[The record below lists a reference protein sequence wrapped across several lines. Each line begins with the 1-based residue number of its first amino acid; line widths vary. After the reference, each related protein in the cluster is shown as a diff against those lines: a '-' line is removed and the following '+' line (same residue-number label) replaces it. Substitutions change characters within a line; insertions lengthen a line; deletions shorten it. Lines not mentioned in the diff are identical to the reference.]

1 MKAATMKE
9 RLLALLPAL
18 RRFAWSLTNSVH
30 DADDLLQNTVERLL
44 VKGMPADAD
53 LNKWAFT
60 VCRNLWID
68 ECRSRKVRG
77 TVAWDQDEHDV
88 VTVDGEKDMQLK
100 IEVAQINALLQ
111 QLPEEQHLVLSM
123 VTVQGLSYQETA
135 DALGVP
141 LGTVMSRLAR
151 ARTRLVELVGNDRTV
166 GAVAPTLH

>member
-1 MKAATMKE
+1 MNVATMKE
-9 RLLALLPAL
+9 QLLALLPAL

-44 VKGMPADAD
+44 VKGMPDDANLD
-53 LNKWAFT
+53 KWAFT

-77 TVAWDQDEHDV
+77 TVAWDQEQHDV

-100 IEVAQINALLQ
+100 IEVAQINALLR

-123 VTVQGLSYQETA
+123 VSVQGLSYQQTA
-135 DALGVP
+135 DALGIP

-151 ARTRLVELVGNDRTV
+151 ARGRLAELVGPESSF
-166 GAVAPTLH
+166 APQSTMH

>member
-1 MKAATMKE
+1 MKD

-44 VKGMPADAD
+44 VKGVPADAD

-151 ARTRLVELVGNDRTV
+151 ARSRLVELVGRDPAQ
-166 GAVAPTLH
+166 GAAAPTLH

>member
-1 MKAATMKE
+1 MNAATMKE
-9 RLLALLPAL
+9 QLLALLPAL

-30 DADDLLQNTVERLL
+30 DADDLVQNTVERLL
-44 VKGMPADAD
+44 VKGMPDDANLD
-53 LNKWAFT
+53 KWAFT

-77 TVAWDQDEHDV
+77 SVAWDQEQHDV

-100 IEVAQINALLQ
+100 IEVAQINAILK

-135 DALGVP
+135 DALGIP

-151 ARTRLVELVGNDRTV
+151 ARTHLAQLVGPESSF
-166 GAVAPTLH
+166 AAQTLH

>member
-1 MKAATMKE
+1 MKE
-9 RLLALLPAL
+9 QLLALLPAL

-30 DADDLLQNTVERLL
+30 DADDLLHNTVERLL
-44 VKGMPADAD
+44 VKGMPDGADI
-53 LNKWAFT
+53 NKWAFT
-60 VCRNLWID
+60 VCRNLWVD

-123 VTVQGLSYQETA
+123 VTVEGLSYQETA
-135 DALGVP
+135 DALGIP

-151 ARTRLVELVGNDRTV
+151 ARTRLVELTNQHVAPT
-166 GAVAPTLH
+166 AAPTLH

>member
-44 VKGMPADAD
+44 VKGMPDGAD

-151 ARTRLVELVGNDRTV
+151 ARTRLVELVGNDRSY
-166 GAVAPTLH
+166 GAFAPTLH

>member
-1 MKAATMKE
+1 MKE
-9 RLLALLPAL
+9 QLLALLPAL

-44 VKGMPADAD
+44 VKGMPEDAD
-53 LNKWAFT
+53 INKWAFT

-77 TVAWDQDEHDV
+77 TVAWDQEQHDV
-88 VTVDGEKDMQLK
+88 ITVDGEKDMLLK
-100 IEVAQINALLQ
+100 IEVSQINALLQ

-135 DALGVP
+135 DTLGIP

-151 ARTRLVELVGNDRTV
+151 ARTRLIELAGPESSF
-166 GAVAPTLH
+166 AAQTLH

>member
-1 MKAATMKE
+1 MNSATMKDQ
-9 RLLALLPAL
+9 LLALLPAL
-18 RRFAWSLTNSVH
+18 RRFAWSLTNSRH

-53 LNKWAFT
+53 ISKWAFT
-60 VCRNLWID
+60 VCRNLWVD

-77 TVAWDQDEHDV
+77 VVSWDQEEHDV

-135 DALGVP
+135 EALGVP

-151 ARTRLVELVGNDRTV
+151 ARSKLVDLVGPANAF
-166 GAVAPTLH
+166 GAVAQTLH

>member
-100 IEVAQINALLQ
+100 VEVAQINALLQ
-111 QLPEEQHLVLSM
+111 QLPEEQHLVLTM

-151 ARTRLVELVGNDRTV
+151 ARTRLVELLGNDRTV

>member
-1 MKAATMKE
+1 MKD

-44 VKGMPADAD
+44 VKGVPADAD

-60 VCRNLWID
+60 ICRNLWID

-151 ARTRLVELVGNDRTV
+151 ARSRLVELVGNGRSY
-166 GAVAPTLH
+166 GATAPTLH

>member
-68 ECRSRKVRG
+68 ECRSRKVRS

-151 ARTRLVELVGNDRTV
+151 ARTRLVDLLGNDRRY
-166 GAVAPTLH
+166 GAFAPTLH